1 MPECSV
7 NTTNQSEKVVVET
20 TQVLVKE
27 KRRYTATVTQ
37 ILVRG
42 NPELRII
49 DADDI
54 KKTFMQKL
62 EN

>member
-7 NTTNQSEKVVVET
+7 NTINQSEKVVVET